1 MISLMSSEPI
11 QAVVREAVP
20 FDAIRGGDDLDTR
33 LLREMAEEAVR
44 YVRSFRWCIELN
56 EQFFVDGYG
65 GIVALFLF
73 RITIRKVEA
82 PEGVWVVVGDIPSAY
97 LEFEAAPTPHAAFL
111 RYIEG
116 VEEWL
121 TATPEERA
129 SGDLI
134 PIEVPPGDEFLDM
147 LRGRMD
153 TLRSLVL
160 PHMREN

>member
-1 MISLMSSEPI
+1 M
-11 QAVVREAVP
+11 
-20 FDAIRGGDDLDTR
+20 
-33 LLREMAEEAVR
+33 
-44 YVRSFRWCIELN
+44 
-56 EQFFVDGYG
+56 DGYG

-73 RITIRKVEA
+73 RITIQKVEA
-82 PEGVWVVVGDIPSAY
+82 PEWVWVIVGDMPSAY
-97 LEFEAAPTPHAAFL
+97 MEFELAPTPHAALL

-121 TATPEERA
+121 IATPEERS

-134 PIEVPPGDEFLDM
+134 PIEVPPGNEFLDM

-160 PHMREN
+160 PHMRED